1 MINRQSFE
9 ENHIRGLQ
17 EKSHRDPVLIERV
30 IYAFGLLEALV
41 KVGLPFIFKGGTC
54 LMLLLNR
61 PRRLS
66 TDIDIIVEPGTDI
79 DDYIRRASEIFP
91 FTSQQEDIRKG
102 KNGIIK
108 RHFKFTYDSPVNE
121 KPFYILL
128 DVLFEKNHYQETLEK
143 EIKMD
148 FLVCEGDPFV
158 VTVPSVDCILGDKL
172 TAFAPYTTGIPLRQH
187 KDMEVMKQMY
197 DVASLIDEFTNYENV
212 YLSYDAI
219 CNAEIAYRGT
229 GISKKDCLLD
239 TFKAAACVAGR
250 TKINP
255 EDYPVYVKAIRDL
268 HDHIFVENYSS
279 EIAAVRAPKIMY
291 MTMCILTNQPFVPVD
306 DITIYE
312 KKQIQSDELK
322 PLKNMRK
329 ANPEAYAYVIK
340 ADEIYSKL

>member
-1 MINRQSFE
+1 
-9 ENHIRGLQ
+9 
-17 EKSHRDPVLIERV
+17 
-30 IYAFGLLEALV
+30 
-41 KVGLPFIFKGGTC
+41 
-54 LMLLLNR
+54 MLLLNR

-291 MTMCILTNQPFVPVD
+291 MTMCILTNQPFVPVE
-306 DITIYE
+306 DIAEYAQ
-312 KKQIQSDELK
+312 KQIQSDELK
-322 PLKNMRK
+322 SLKNMRK
-329 ANPEAYAYVIK
+329 ANLEAYAYVIK
-340 ADEIYSKL
+340 ADEIYSKLEL